1 MSSQSKLWYLENNQ
15 LLKGLSQKEMMNLEK
30 NTVMKTAS
38 KDQYIY
44 FPEEPSTSIYFLKEG
59 RIKIGSYSDDGRE
72 NIKAI
77 LKPGEIFGELSLAGE
92 EKRTDF
98 AQAMDDN
105 VVICT
110 MSMKEMEGMMEKNA
124 HLGIRV
130 TKLIGFRLKRV
141 ERKIDDLIFKDAK
154 TRILEFLIDMTK
166 SIGKKVGDEILVK
179 HYLTHQ
185 DIANLTA
192 SSRQTVTTV
201 LNELKEKELIYF
213 ERKSFLIHDIEKIY
227 EVYGLYK

>member
-15 LLKGLSQKEMMNLEK
+15 LLKGLSKKEMLNLEK

-110 MSMKEMEGMMEKNA
+110 MSMREMEGMMEKNA
-124 HLGIRV
+124 NLSIRV

-154 TRILEFLIDMTK
+154 TRIIEFLIDMTK
-166 SIGKKVGDEILVK
+166 SSGKKVGDEILVK

-227 EVYGLYK
+227 EVYNLYK

>member
-1 MSSQSKLWYLENNQ
+1 MATQSKLWYLENNK
-15 LLKGLSQKEMMNLEK
+15 LLKGLSQKEMMHLEK
-30 NTVMKTAS
+30 TTVMKTAS

-44 FPEEPSTSIYFLKEG
+44 FPEEPSSSIYFLKEG
-59 RIKIGSYSDDGRE
+59 RIKIGSYSEDGRE

-110 MSMKEMEGMMEKNA
+110 ISMSEMKEMMQKNA
-124 HLGIRV
+124 SLGLKV
-130 TKLIGFRLKRV
+130 TKLIGFRLKRM
-141 ERKIDDLIFKDAK
+141 ERKLDDLIFKDAK
-154 TRILEFLIDMTK
+154 TRIIEFLIDTAK
-166 SIGKKVGDEILVK
+166 ESGKKVGDEIFVK

-185 DIANLTA
+185 DIANLIA

-201 LNELKEKELIYF
+201 LNELKEKKLIYF

-227 EVYGLYK
+227 EVYDLHK